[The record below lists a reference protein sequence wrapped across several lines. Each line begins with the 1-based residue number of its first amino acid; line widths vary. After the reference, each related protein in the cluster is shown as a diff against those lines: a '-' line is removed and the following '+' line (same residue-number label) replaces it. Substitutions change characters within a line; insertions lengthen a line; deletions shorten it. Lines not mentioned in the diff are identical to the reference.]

1 MADVTI
7 SSLTALTAAGISDN
21 DDIRFLVDDL
31 QSTPATKQI
40 SLTQLTLAITGLTTS
55 VNYSES
61 TVPTTG
67 SAVGI
72 HSVQTGDDRGLYF
85 FTGAEA
91 ILLAPYSEDGDWP
104 VS

>member
-7 SSLTALTAAGISDN
+7 SSLTALTAAGISDS

-40 SLTQLTLAITGLTTS
+40 SLTQLELAITGIGTGITFAQ
-55 VNYSES
+55 
-61 TVPTTG
+61 TAVPTTG
-67 SAVGI
+67 ATVGL
-72 HSVQTGDDRGLYF
+72 HSVQTGDNRGLYMW
-85 FTGAEA
+85 TGAEA
-91 ILLAPYSEDGDWP
+91 VLLAAYSEDGDWP